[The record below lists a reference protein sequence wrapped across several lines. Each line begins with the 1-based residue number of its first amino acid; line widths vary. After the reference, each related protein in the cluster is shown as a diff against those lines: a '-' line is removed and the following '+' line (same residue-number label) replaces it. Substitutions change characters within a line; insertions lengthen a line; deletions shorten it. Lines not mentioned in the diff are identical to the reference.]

1 MPTICAVGSTAT
13 IQQFGLLDFSRV
25 KIYMWS
31 APTVL
36 FRTTDDGEEKD
47 RFLIEIKSKS
57 RDWKYHFRI
66 CLFDTVV
73 SRLVALAVLV
83 LKLDLI
89 LPLPLQRILIAY
101 LLGFLVS
108 TVKLI
113 YEIPCRYLLRNDHRI
128 RCIIATS
135 DQPYLTKSPRDL
147 WHRWS
152 VGFGYLLRKGFY
164 DPLHRYHDEG
174 QLISHHFHLLSTA
187 VPFFINA
194 LFHSTWWSFV
204 STNKLDTSGMY
215 WNLLFVYPL
224 VSFVLQDVVVGDW
237 MFGSRRA
244 TTQAHQAMNLAL
256 LWIGFCFV
264 AEPMAIANAIPTTLV
279 GLSRHTL
286 GLYD

>member
-1 MPTICAVGSTAT
+1 MLILSLPLAIQCLRYVHACAVGSTAT
-13 IQQFGLLDFSRV
+13 IQQFGLLDFSRG

-31 APTVL
+31 APTVS

-174 QLISHHFHLLSTA
+174 QPISHYFRLLSTA

-215 WNLLFVYPL
+215 WNLLFAYPL
-224 VSFVLQDVVVGDW
+224 VSFVLQDVLLLSV
-237 MFGSRRA
+237 FFCPIRPLCFSL
-244 TTQAHQAMNLAL
+244 LAL
-256 LWIGFCFV
+256 PL
-264 AEPMAIANAIPTTLV
+264 ALV
-279 GLSRHTL
+279 NGHSAPSIVRL
-286 GLYD
+286 